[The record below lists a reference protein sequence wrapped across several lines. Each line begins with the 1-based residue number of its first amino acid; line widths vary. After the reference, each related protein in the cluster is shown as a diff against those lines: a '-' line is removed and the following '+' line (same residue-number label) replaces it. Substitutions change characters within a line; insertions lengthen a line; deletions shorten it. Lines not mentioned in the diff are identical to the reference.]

1 MDMVIATILQLNT
14 FHFVDMKFL
23 TGFLLKL
30 SHLACNVVATS
41 QLGLIQ
47 VETSQT
53 MLRCHRD
60 IATGTSMR
68 RIYLRRLCDVSL
80 ERK

>member
-30 SHLACNVVATS
+30 SHPACDVVATS
-41 QLGLIQ
+41 QLGLI
-47 VETSQT
+47 
-53 MLRCHRD
+53 
-60 IATGTSMR
+60 
-68 RIYLRRLCDVSL
+68 
-80 ERK
+80 